1 MRQFQIL
8 SRLSSMSFLPLALL
22 LALLGGAHAD
32 ACSNLTDGVIIGAGS
47 IDAAPAADAGA
58 CCARCVAD
66 ARCLAFTFDANAS
79 ACYLKDDVFYRE
91 ARADRVSGV
100 VRPSPYGDG
109 AIPRAC
115 ATPATAG
122 FAFCDASLGTQARVD
137 DLIARLAWA
146 EKAPLLTAR
155 ESPAG
160 AVPRLGLPEY
170 DWGTNCIHGVQSRC
184 APPDPATGEVRC
196 PTSYPNPNMLGASF
210 NRSAWRAMGRA
221 IGVELR
227 ALWAQNV
234 PENHK
239 SELPHVGL
247 DCWSPNINV
256 ARDPRWGRAL
266 ETTGE
271 DPLVNG
277 VFGALYTRGLQT
289 SEDDAR
295 FLQAVVTLKHFAA

>member
-8 SRLSSMSFLPLALL
+8 SQLSSMSFLPLALL

-115 ATPATAG
+115 
-122 FAFCDASLGTQARVD
+122 CHASICCAHC
-137 DLIARLAWA
+137 
-146 EKAPLLTAR
+146 
-155 ESPAG
+155 S
-160 AVPRLGLPEY
+160 
-170 DWGTNCIHGVQSRC
+170 GVASR
-184 APPDPATGEVRC
+184 
-196 PTSYPNPNMLGASF
+196 
-210 NRSAWRAMGRA
+210 RA
-221 IGVELR
+221 
-227 ALWAQNV
+227 
-234 PENHK
+234 
-239 SELPHVGL
+239 
-247 DCWSPNINV
+247 
-256 ARDPRWGRAL
+256 
-266 ETTGE
+266 
-271 DPLVNG
+271 
-277 VFGALYTRGLQT
+277 
-289 SEDDAR
+289 
-295 FLQAVVTLKHFAA
+295 